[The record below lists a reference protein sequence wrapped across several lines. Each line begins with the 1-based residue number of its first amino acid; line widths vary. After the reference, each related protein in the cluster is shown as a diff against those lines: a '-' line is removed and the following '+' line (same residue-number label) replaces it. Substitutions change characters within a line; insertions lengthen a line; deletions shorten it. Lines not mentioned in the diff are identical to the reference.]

1 MLSQDEESLYLLI
14 LKKSGFCCK
23 KYWKYYNIIF
33 LIEWPDTSSVLNV
46 YLLKHQKDLVRQHI
60 QFQVVLI
67 P

>member
-46 YLLKHQKDLVRQHI
+46 
-60 QFQVVLI
+60 
-67 P
+67 